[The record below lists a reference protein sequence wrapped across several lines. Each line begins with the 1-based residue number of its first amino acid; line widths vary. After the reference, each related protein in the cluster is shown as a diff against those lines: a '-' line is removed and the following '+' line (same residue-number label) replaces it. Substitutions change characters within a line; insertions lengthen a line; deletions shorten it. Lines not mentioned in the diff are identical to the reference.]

1 MLGTRGPLS
10 LRGRGARGRGG
21 GPGSAPLTLVPVP
34 PAPPPQ
40 TRRRAHG
47 AGAAAVAARSRDSC
61 LSVCLEAPPRKAPV
75 SASCR
80 RPRGAQARQGPS
92 ARGALCLAGPASPGT
107 GSARRTRG
115 QRTGRAGSGRREP
128 PREAAE
134 PARGKGIK
142 DPATQPTRSTGAYSS
157 PTTPARLPG
166 PGALSRSPGGVARP
180 RTAAGGR
187 RSGPAS
193 EGKNW
198 TKTNVSLREPALLSR
213 SHGKMRVC
221 AFFLLL

>member
-10 LRGRGARGRGG
+10 LRGRAGREGRGARGEGGGG

-115 QRTGRAGSGRREP
+115 QRTGRAGSGRRGP
-128 PREAAE
+128 PGRRPSRREE
-134 PARGKGIK
+134 KESKIQQHNQLDQPVLTVRRPLRPGSRDPAPCRGPQGAWPAPAPRRAGGGVDQRPRGK
-142 DPATQPTRSTGAYSS
+142 TGQK
-157 PTTPARLPG
+157 
-166 PGALSRSPGGVARP
+166 
-180 RTAAGGR
+180 RT
-187 RSGPAS
+187 
-193 EGKNW
+193 
-198 TKTNVSLREPALLSR
+198 
-213 SHGKMRVC
+213 
-221 AFFLLL
+221 